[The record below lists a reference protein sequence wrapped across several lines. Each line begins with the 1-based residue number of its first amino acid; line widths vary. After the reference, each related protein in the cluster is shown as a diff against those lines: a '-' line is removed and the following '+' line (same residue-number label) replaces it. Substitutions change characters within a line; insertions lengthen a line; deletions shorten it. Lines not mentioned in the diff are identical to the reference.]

1 MWPRVAYTRLE
12 LSVYSAND
20 TTLSYVSLVGC
31 EFSADELDFDPSA
44 DELDHPQAP
53 VLSHSSPPPLV
64 DFGDS
69 ISNTLNFEIG
79 K

>member
-12 LSVYSAND
+12 LSVYNAND
-20 TTLSYVSLVGC
+20 TTLSCNVLLVGC

-44 DELDHPQAP
+44 DEVDHPQAP
-53 VLSHSSPPPLV
+53 VLSHPSPPPLV

-69 ISNTLNFEIG
+69 ISNIFEIG